1 MRPLSRRRVGIPD
14 GRSVR
19 AENAQ
24 RWYQRSMKPS
34 EVILLL
40 RKMLSRSSLLAAM
53 PVVLALLLSGV
64 ISFSYNRLLKDYRDA
79 VDHTFQTLSGIDNA
93 LMGLQDAETGQRGF
107 IITGDNEYLAPFEA
121 GRLGFEEVLGRLGT
135 LVADNAGQKTRTTQ
149 LRDLADAKFAEL
161 SDTIKTRKAGGLE
174 AARLKVLDSTGKQ
187 TMDKIRAIAAD
198 MRSAESE
205 LLEARLASARLAER
219 MMILVA
225 VICVALSLLGRLLA
239 FLINNRLQNRARSSA

>member
-1 MRPLSRRRVGIPD
+1 MQG
-14 GRSVR
+14 
-19 AENAQ
+19 
-24 RWYQRSMKPS
+24 SMKPNDIMP
-34 EVILLL
+34 VL
-40 RKMLSRSSLLAAM
+40 RRLLSRSSLLAAM

-93 LMGLQDAETGQRGF
+93 LMRLQDAETGQRGF
-107 IITGDNEYLAPFEA
+107 IITGDDAYLAPFEA
-121 GRLGFEEVLGRLGT
+121 GRLGFEDVLRRLDT
-135 LVADNAGQKTRTTQ
+135 LVADNAGQQARTAQ
-149 LRDLADAKFAEL
+149 LRDLAAAKFTEL
-161 SDTIKTRKAGGLE
+161 NATIDSRKTKGLE

-187 TMDKIRAIAAD
+187 TMDKIRALAAD

-239 FLINNRLQNRARSSA
+239 FLVNSRLQNRARPSAKNGAR